1 MPSLKSNQFRLYL
14 PALASVAL
22 YALVLAF
29 SLRAIS
35 HGIEN
40 QALASAVSLSPM
52 IPGVL
57 LCVAIVRLNRRQD
70 ERHRQIQ
77 LEAITI
83 AFVGTALITFSY
95 GFLENVGFPRLSAF
109 AVWPLMATLW
119 ILAGIVT
126 GLRYR

>member
-1 MPSLKSNQFRLYL
+1 MQRTPAQMLRPYLPSL
-14 PALASVAL
+14 ASLVL
-22 YALVLAF
+22 YALVLAL
-29 SLRAIS
+29 SLRVLAR
-35 HGIEN
+35 GVDN
-40 QALASAVSLSPM
+40 QILATALSLSPM
-52 IPGVL
+52 VPGIL
-57 LCVAIVRLNRRQD
+57 LCIAIVRLNRRQD

-119 ILAGIVT
+119 MLGGLVS